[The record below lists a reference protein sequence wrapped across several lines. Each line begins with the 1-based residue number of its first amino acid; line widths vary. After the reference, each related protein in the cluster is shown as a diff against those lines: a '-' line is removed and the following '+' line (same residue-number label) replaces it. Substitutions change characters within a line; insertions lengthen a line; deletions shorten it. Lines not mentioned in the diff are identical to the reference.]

1 MNSKQKLGFIDIN
14 VNDNMNNSKKNYMS
28 LLLKPTEAG
37 AIQNFYSLE
46 GLLHQKKTKLKTH
59 SRKFNAKTN

>member
-1 MNSKQKLGFIDIN
+1 MNSKQKLAFIDIN

-28 LLLKPTEAG
+28 LILKPTEAG

-46 GLLHQKKTKLKTH
+46 GLLHQKKKQ
-59 SRKFNAKTN
+59 S

>member
-1 MNSKQKLGFIDIN
+1 MNSKQKLAFNDIN

-28 LLLKPTEAG
+28 LILKPTEAG

-46 GLLHQKKTKLKTH
+46 GLLHQKKNKVKNTFQKI
-59 SRKFNAKTN
+59 